1 MSWTK
6 VSNNVK
12 LSPELIAKLN
22 ALSDMLSFD
31 IEITSGIRSAKSQAS
46 AMFGKIEAGDNT
58 LSDYRNREF
67 ANDIVEAYPN
77 LDTAT
82 AIVQEYANQ
91 GLASYHLVG
100 KAVDVRSKTL
110 SDVQKNEVVKVAKLL
125 GGKPLIE
132 TQPPHI
138 HISFPDLETKKNN
151 WLVLGALIGAILW
164 IFQD

>member
-1 MSWTK
+1 
-6 VSNNVK
+6 
-12 LSPELIAKLN
+12 
-22 ALSDMLSFD
+22 
-31 IEITSGIRSAKSQAS
+31 QAS